1 MKDTLVEI
9 RFLSGIPQELIL
21 GSALSVLSPLGF
33 KYVLASTPNS
43 NKDLSISLGDN
54 QQIVLGFGGN
64 GGFFIKGD
72 VRIQLAGNLIVFN
85 CTSDKYMGWTDYSNM
100 IFDTIESLL
109 QKAVI
114 GNINRASIRYISEF
128 KDMEIFSGIKGLVS

>member
-1 MKDTLVEI
+1 MTFSREFPKKLTPDNLKDTLVEI

-72 VRIQLAGNLIVFN
+72 VRIQLAGNLIVQRDFE
-85 CTSDKYMGWTDYSNM
+85 D
-100 IFDTIESLL
+100 
-109 QKAVI
+109 
-114 GNINRASIRYISEF
+114 EF
-128 KDMEIFSGIKGLVS
+128 VFFQAPTKEGK